1 MLWMEGWT
9 CSEEVAAGAVI
20 ISATDDYWNAT
31 YTTYDTIAVET
42 MLHCMILIISGC
54 I

>member
-1 MLWMEGWT
+1 MHWMEGWT
-9 CSEEVAAGAVI
+9 CLEEVAAGAVI
-20 ISATDDYWNAT
+20 ISAADDYWNAT
-31 YTTYDTIAVET
+31 YTTYYTIAVET

>member
-1 MLWMEGWT
+1 MLWTEEWT

-20 ISATDDYWNAT
+20 ISAADDYWNAT
-31 YTTYDTIAVET
+31 YTTYYTIAVVT